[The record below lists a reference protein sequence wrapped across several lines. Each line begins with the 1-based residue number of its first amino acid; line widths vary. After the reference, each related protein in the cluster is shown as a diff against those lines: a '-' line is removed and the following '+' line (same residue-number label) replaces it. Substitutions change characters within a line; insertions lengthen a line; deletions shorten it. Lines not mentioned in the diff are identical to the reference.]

1 SIADATAAEGDSG
14 SSSLRF
20 VVSLSRP
27 SDQPVTALVATQD
40 GSATVADGDYVGV
53 SGPLTLPAFA
63 TSDTVR
69 VTLNGDVRCE
79 PNETFAVVLSE
90 VSGAVAGDTVAIGTL
105 QNDDDCVP
113 PTVTVLS
120 PNGGES
126 LGTDRVVP
134 LTWTA
139 TDANGVTHVDLELTR
154 DGVNYTAL
162 ASGEPND

>member
-1 SIADATAAEGDSG
+1 
-14 SSSLRF
+14 
-20 VVSLSRP
+20 
-27 SDQPVTALVATQD
+27 
-40 GSATVADGDYVGV
+40 GDYVGV

-126 LGTDRVVP
+126 LGTDGVVP

-162 ASGEPND
+162 ASGEPNDGHFDWTVTGPAAIEARLRVVAYDGAGNSGSDVSDGPWT